1 MESALFSG
9 LQGLFLGVAN
19 LGLGQVIMILVGSA
33 LLYLGIKKGYEPLLL
48 VPIGFGA
55 ILVNIPLADMM
66 GEEGFLRFFYDAG
79 VLTEVFPLLI
89 FIGIGAMTD
98 FQPLLENPKIILLG
112 AAGQFGI
119 FLTLLLA
126 LALGFDKL
134 DAVAVAII
142 GACDGPTAIYVS
154 SKFAPHLL
162 GAMIDFGPVLANPI
176 VLLFG
181 AAGQFGIFLTL
192 FLALWLGFLRQEAVS
207 IAVIGACDGPTAIFV
222 TSRYAPALLPAVSI
236 AAYSYM
242 SLVPLIQPP
251 IMRLLTTDRER
262 KIVMGVVKQ
271 PVSKTTKILF
281 PIVVTIFASI
291 LAPKGAPLIGTVMLG
306 NLMKESGVVDRLKS
320 ASENEIANIVTL
332 LLGLCIGATM
342 EADKFLRAQTLLILG
357 LGFVAISLDT
367 AVGVLFGKLMCFLTG
382 GKINPLIG
390 AAGISAFPMSARV
403 VQAEGQKYNKKN
415 YLLMHAMSANA
426 GGQIGSVI
434 AAAVML
440 SVLQGMGII
449 GG

>member
-1 MESALFSG
+1 MESALTSG
-9 LQGLFLGVAN
+9 LQGLFLGVVSLTA
-19 LGLGQVIMILVGSA
+19 GQAVMILVGCG
-33 LLYLGIKKGYEPLLL
+33 LLYLGIRKGYEPLLL
-48 VPIGFGA
+48 LPIGFGA

-66 GEEGFLRFFYDAG
+66 GKEGFLRFFYDFG
-79 VLTEVFPLLI
+79 VLTEIFPLLI

-126 LALGFDKL
+126 LAVGFDKL

-154 SKFAPHLL
+154 SKFAPHML
-162 GAMIDFGPVLANPI
+162 GA
-176 VLLFG
+176 
-181 AAGQFGIFLTL
+181 
-192 FLALWLGFLRQEAVS
+192 VS
-207 IAVIGACDGPTAIFV
+207 V
-222 TSRYAPALLPAVSI
+222 

-251 IMRLLTTDRER
+251 IMRALTTDKER
-262 KIVMGVVKQ
+262 KIVMGVAKR

-281 PIVVTIFASI
+281 PIVVTIFASV

-306 NLMKESGVVDRLKS
+306 NLMRESGGVERLKS
-320 ASENEIANIVTL
+320 AAENEIANIVTL
-332 LLGLCIGATM
+332 LLGLSIGATM
-342 EADKFLRAQTLLILG
+342 EAANFLRPQTLLVLA
-357 LGFVAISLDT
+357 LGFVAIGLDT
-367 AVGVLFGKLMCFLTG
+367 AVGVLFGKAMCLLTG

-403 VQAEGQKYNKKN
+403 VQVEGQKYNKKS

>member
-1 MESALFSG
+1 MESALVTG
-9 LQGLFLGVAN
+9 LQGLLLGVVN
-19 LGLGQVIMILVGSA
+19 LSIYQVIMLVIA
-33 LLYLGIKKGYEPLLL
+33 CVLLYLGIKKGYEPLLL

-55 ILVNIPLADMM
+55 IMVNIPLADMM
-66 GEEGFLRFFYDAG
+66 GKEGFLRYFYDAG

-98 FQPLLENPKIILLG
+98 FQPLLQNPKIILLG

-134 DAVAVAII
+134 DAVAVAVI

-154 SKFAPHLL
+154 SKFAPHML
-162 GAMIDFGPVLANPI
+162 GA
-176 VLLFG
+176 
-181 AAGQFGIFLTL
+181 
-192 FLALWLGFLRQEAVS
+192 VS
-207 IAVIGACDGPTAIFV
+207 V
-222 TSRYAPALLPAVSI
+222 

-251 IMRLLTTDRER
+251 IMRALTTDKEKQIIMSTAKSQPISKAA
-262 KIVMGVVKQ
+262 KIA
-271 PVSKTTKILF
+271 F
-281 PIVVTIFASI
+281 PIVVTIFAST
-291 LAPKGAPLIGTVMLG
+291 LAPKGAPLIATVMLG
-306 NLMKESGVVDRLKS
+306 NLFRESGCVDRLKNC
-320 ASENEIANIVTL
+320 AENELTNIVTL

-342 EADKFLRAQTLLILG
+342 EADKFLQAQTLLVLL
-357 LGFVAISLDT
+357 LGFIAISLDT
-367 AVGVLFGKLMCFLTG
+367 AVGVLFGKAMCFMTG

-403 VQAEGQKYNKKN
+403 VQTEGQKYNKKS

>member
-1 MESALFSG
+1 MESALVSG
-9 LQGLFLGVAN
+9 LQGLFAGVVHITIW
-19 LGLGQVIMILVGSA
+19 QIIMLAIASV

-66 GEEGFLRFFYDAG
+66 SKEGFLRFFYDAG

-98 FQPLLENPKIILLG
+98 FQPLLQNPKIILLG

-134 DAVAVAII
+134 DAVAVAVI

-154 SKFAPHLL
+154 SKFAPHML
-162 GAMIDFGPVLANPI
+162 GA
-176 VLLFG
+176 
-181 AAGQFGIFLTL
+181 
-192 FLALWLGFLRQEAVS
+192 VS
-207 IAVIGACDGPTAIFV
+207 V
-222 TSRYAPALLPAVSI
+222 

-251 IMRLLTTDRER
+251 IMRALTTAKER
-262 KIVMGVVKQ
+262 QIVMGAAKLE
-271 PVSKTTKILF
+271 PISKTTKIVF
-281 PIVVTIFASI
+281 PIAVTIFASI
-291 LAPKGAPLIGTVMLG
+291 LAPKGAPLIGTIMLG
-306 NLMKESGVVDRLKS
+306 NLFRESGVVERLKS

-342 EADKFLRAQTLLILG
+342 EADKFLKAQTLLILG
-357 LGFVAISLDT
+357 LGFIAISLDT
-367 AVGVLFGKLMCFLTG
+367 AVGLMFGKLMCFMTG
-382 GKINPLIG
+382 GKVNPLIG
-390 AAGISAFPMSARV
+390 AAGISAFPMAARV
-403 VQAEGQKYNKKN
+403 VQTQGQKYNKKS

-440 SVLQGMGII
+440 SVLQGMGIV

>member
-1 MESALFSG
+1 MESALVSG
-9 LQGLFLGVAN
+9 VHGLFLGVLN
-19 LGLGQVIMILVGSA
+19 LGLGHVIMILVGSL
-33 LLYLGIKKGYEPLLL
+33 LLYLGISKGYEPLLL
-48 VPIGFGA
+48 LPIGFGA
-55 ILVNIPLADMM
+55 ILVNIPLSEMM
-66 GEEGFLRFFYDAG
+66 AEGGFIRYFYDIG
-79 VLTEVFPLLI
+79 VRTEVFPLLI

-119 FLTLLLA
+119 FITLLLA

-134 DAVAVAII
+134 DAVAVSII

-154 SKFAPHLL
+154 SKFAPHML
-162 GAMIDFGPVLANPI
+162 GA
-176 VLLFG
+176 
-181 AAGQFGIFLTL
+181 
-192 FLALWLGFLRQEAVS
+192 VS
-207 IAVIGACDGPTAIFV
+207 V
-222 TSRYAPALLPAVSI
+222 

-251 IMRLLTTDRER
+251 IMRALTTQKER
-262 KIVMGVVKQ
+262 MIVMGAVRQ
-271 PVSKTTKILF
+271 PISQTTKIMF
-281 PIVVTIFASI
+281 PIVVTVFASI

-306 NLMKESGVVDRLKS
+306 NLMKECGVVDRLKR

-342 EADKFLRAQTLLILG
+342 EAEKFLRTETLIILA

-367 AVGVLFGKLMCFLTG
+367 AVGVLFGKLMCALTG

-403 VQAEGQKYNKKN
+403 VQTEGQKYNKKN

-440 SVLQGMGII
+440 SVLQGMGIV
-449 GG
+449 GQ

>member
-1 MESALFSG
+1 MDAAIAAG
-9 LQGLFLGVAN
+9 LQGLL
-19 LGLGQVIMILVGSA
+19 LGLTHLEIGQVVMILIGST
-33 LLYLGIKKGYEPLLL
+33 LLYLGIAKGFEPLLL

-55 ILVNIPLADMM
+55 ILVNIPLAGLM
-66 GEEGFLRFFYDAG
+66 EEGGVLRFFYETG
-79 VLTEVFPLLI
+79 VLTEIFPILI
-89 FIGIGAMTD
+89 FVGIGAMTD

-134 DAVAVAII
+134 EAVAIGII

-162 GAMIDFGPVLANPI
+162 GA
-176 VLLFG
+176 
-181 AAGQFGIFLTL
+181 
-192 FLALWLGFLRQEAVS
+192 VS
-207 IAVIGACDGPTAIFV
+207 V
-222 TSRYAPALLPAVSI
+222 

-251 IMRLLTTDRER
+251 IMRLLTTEREK

-271 PVSKTTKILF
+271 PVSRTTKILF
-281 PIVVTIFASI
+281 PIVVTITAS
-291 LAPKGAPLIGTVMLG
+291 LVAPLGTPLIGMVMLG
-306 NLMKESGVVDRLKS
+306 NLMKESGAVERLKR
-320 ASENEIANIVTL
+320 ASENEITNIVTL
-332 LLGLCIGATM
+332 LLGLSIGATM
-342 EADKFLRAQTLLILG
+342 QADKFLRLETLMVLALG
-357 LGFVAISLDT
+357 LIAIGLDT
-367 AVGVLFGKLMCFLTG
+367 AVGVLFGKLMCLLTG

-403 VQAEGQKYNKKN
+403 VQAEGQRYNKKN

-426 GGQIGSVI
+426 GGQTGSII

-440 SVLQGMGII
+440 SVLKGMGIV
-449 GG
+449 

>member
-1 MESALFSG
+1 MESTLISG

-19 LGLGQVIMILVGSA
+19 LGLGHVIMLVIA
-33 LLYLGIKKGYEPLLL
+33 CLLLYLGIEKGYEPLLL

-66 GEEGFLRFFYDAG
+66 GKEGFLRFFYDAG

-98 FQPLLENPKIILLG
+98 FQPLLQNPKIILLG

-126 LALGFDKL
+126 LALGMEKL
-134 DAVAVAII
+134 DAVAVSII

-154 SKFAPHLL
+154 SKFAPHML
-162 GAMIDFGPVLANPI
+162 GAISV
-176 VLLFG
+176 
-181 AAGQFGIFLTL
+181 
-192 FLALWLGFLRQEAVS
+192 
-207 IAVIGACDGPTAIFV
+207 
-222 TSRYAPALLPAVSI
+222 

-251 IMRLLTTDRER
+251 IMRALTTASER
-262 KIVMGVVKQ
+262 KIIMGASKSQ
-271 PVSKTTKILF
+271 PISKATKIAF

-306 NLMKESGVVDRLKS
+306 NLMRESGCVDRLKS
-320 ASENEIANIVTL
+320 ASENEITNIVTL

-342 EADKFLRAQTLLILG
+342 EADKFLQTQTLLVLA
-357 LGFVAISLDT
+357 LGFIAISLDT
-367 AVGVLFGKLMCFLTG
+367 AVGVLFGKAMCLLTG

-403 VQAEGQKYNKKN
+403 VQVEGQKYNRKS

-440 SVLQGMGII
+440 SVLQGMGIV

>member
-1 MESALFSG
+1 MEAAIISG
-9 LQGLFLGVAN
+9 LQGLFDGVAN
-19 LGLGQVIMILVGSA
+19 LGPGHAIMLAVGSL
-33 LLYLGIKKGYEPLLL
+33 LLYLGIAKGYEPLLL

-55 ILVNIPLADMM
+55 ILVNIPLAGLMDND
-66 GEEGFLRFFYDAG
+66 GFLRFFYNNG
-79 VLTEVFPLLI
+79 VLTEIFPLLI

-98 FQPLLENPKIILLG
+98 FQPLMENPKIILLG

-126 LALGFDKL
+126 LAIGFDKL
-134 DAVAVAII
+134 DAVAVAVI

-162 GAMIDFGPVLANPI
+162 GA
-176 VLLFG
+176 
-181 AAGQFGIFLTL
+181 
-192 FLALWLGFLRQEAVS
+192 
-207 IAVIGACDGPTAIFV
+207 
-222 TSRYAPALLPAVSI
+222 VSI

-251 IMRLLTTDRER
+251 IMRWMTTDKER

-271 PVSKTTKILF
+271 PVSKKVKIIF
-281 PIVVTIFASI
+281 PVVVTIAASI
-291 LAPKGAPLIGTVMLG
+291 LAPKGTPLIGTLMLG
-306 NLMKESGVVDRLKS
+306 NLLRESGVVERLKS

-332 LLGLCIGATM
+332 LLGLSIGATM
-342 EADKFLRAQTLLILG
+342 EADKFLRGETLLVLALG
-357 LGFVAISLDT
+357 LIAIGLDT
-367 AVGVLFGKLMCFLTG
+367 AVGVLFGKLMCLMTG

-390 AAGISAFPMSARV
+390 AAGISAFPMAARV
-403 VQAEGQKYNKKN
+403 VQVEGQKYNKKS

-440 SVLQGMGII
+440 SVLKGMGIV
-449 GG
+449 G

>member
-1 MESALFSG
+1 MESALVSG
-9 LQGLFLGVAN
+9 LQGLFAGVVHITIW
-19 LGLGQVIMILVGSA
+19 QIIMLAIASV

-66 GEEGFLRFFYDAG
+66 GKEGFLRFFYDAG

-98 FQPLLENPKIILLG
+98 FQPLLQNPKIILLG

-134 DAVAVAII
+134 DAVAVAVI

-154 SKFAPHLL
+154 SKFAPHML
-162 GAMIDFGPVLANPI
+162 GA
-176 VLLFG
+176 
-181 AAGQFGIFLTL
+181 
-192 FLALWLGFLRQEAVS
+192 VS
-207 IAVIGACDGPTAIFV
+207 V
-222 TSRYAPALLPAVSI
+222 

-251 IMRLLTTDRER
+251 IMRALTTAKER
-262 KIVMGVVKQ
+262 QIVMGAAKLE
-271 PVSKTTKILF
+271 PISKTTKIVF
-281 PIVVTIFASI
+281 PIAVTIFASI
-291 LAPKGAPLIGTVMLG
+291 LAPKGAPLIGTIMLG
-306 NLMKESGVVDRLKS
+306 NLFRESGVVERLKS

-342 EADKFLRAQTLLILG
+342 EADKFLKAQTLLILG
-357 LGFVAISLDT
+357 LGFIAISLDT
-367 AVGVLFGKLMCFLTG
+367 AVGLMFGKLMCFMTG
-382 GKINPLIG
+382 GKVNPLIG
-390 AAGISAFPMSARV
+390 AAGISAFPMAARV
-403 VQAEGQKYNKKN
+403 VQTQGQKYNKKS

-440 SVLQGMGII
+440 SVLQGMGIV

>member
-1 MESALFSG
+1 MESAVVSG
-9 LQGLFLGVAN
+9 LQGLVLGITH
-19 LGLGQVIMILVGSA
+19 LGLGHALMLVIGST

-55 ILVNIPLADMM
+55 ILVNIPLAGMM
-66 GEEGFLRFFYDAG
+66 AEDGFLRFFYDIG
-79 VLTEVFPLLI
+79 VRTEVFPLLI
-89 FIGIGAMTD
+89 FLGIGAMTD

-126 LALGFDKL
+126 LAVGFDKL
-134 DAVAVAII
+134 DAVAVSII

-162 GAMIDFGPVLANPI
+162 GA
-176 VLLFG
+176 
-181 AAGQFGIFLTL
+181 
-192 FLALWLGFLRQEAVS
+192 VS
-207 IAVIGACDGPTAIFV
+207 V
-222 TSRYAPALLPAVSI
+222 

-251 IMRLLTTDRER
+251 IMRLLTTDKER
-262 KIVMGVVKQ
+262 QIIMGSLKQ

-306 NLMKESGVVDRLKS
+306 NLMKESGVVDRLKN
-320 ASENEIANIVTL
+320 ASENEITNIVTL

-342 EADKFLRAQTLLILG
+342 EADRFLQKQTLLVLG
-357 LGFVAISLDT
+357 LGFIAIVLDT
-367 AVGVLFGKLMCFLTG
+367 VVGLLFGKLMCALTG

-390 AAGISAFPMSARV
+390 AAGISAFPMAARV
-403 VQAEGQKYNKKN
+403 VQVEGQKYNKKS

-440 SVLQGMGII
+440 SVLQGMGIV
-449 GG
+449 GR